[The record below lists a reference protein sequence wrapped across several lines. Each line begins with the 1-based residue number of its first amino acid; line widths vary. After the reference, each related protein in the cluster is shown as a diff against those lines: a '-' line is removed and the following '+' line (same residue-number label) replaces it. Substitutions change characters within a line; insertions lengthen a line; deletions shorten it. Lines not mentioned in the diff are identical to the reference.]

1 MNASLLINRL
11 KVEGFRSLKCLDLD
25 LQDRSLIVMVGANG
39 VGKTS
44 VLDAFSMLAASANG
58 ELNNSFNSMGG
69 FASNMTYDGQTSC
82 IDFEIDM
89 MIPDRE
95 PLQYQLELRHKGTS
109 YFIAKEELSQ
119 RNPGY
124 PTPFKHID
132 SKGDFIKY
140 FDVADDENKLVSPTW
155 EVDPYETS
163 LSQVPKLFGQ
173 PESLR
178 KLLSRATLYHTLDV
192 GPHSPVKLP
201 QQLLPVDFPGKNGEY
216 LAPFLY
222 NLREN
227 HSDQYDDIVS
237 TLNIA
242 FPDFESLGFPTA
254 AAGMI
259 HLTWKDKNRVLPFYA
274 HQLSEGRLR
283 FLWLVSLLNSPGLP
297 PITMI
302 DEPETSLHPELIS
315 ILAGSI
321 RKASSRTQIWVATH
335 SVNLIQNLSPRDV
348 LVMDT
353 DDYGMTTA
361 RWGDDPELKL
371 EHWLTDYNLGDVWE
385 MGLLGGRAS

>member
-11 KVEGFRSLKCLDLD
+11 KVEGFRSLKRVDLD
-25 LQDRSLIVMVGANG
+25 LGDRSLIVMIGANG

-44 VLDAFSMLAASANG
+44 VLDAFSLLAASANG
-58 ELNNSFNSMGG
+58 ELNNSFNSLGG

-89 MIPDRE
+89 MIPGRE
-95 PLQYQLELRHKGTS
+95 PLQYQFELKNKGAS

-119 RNPGY
+119 KNPGY

-132 SKGDFIKY
+132 SRGDFIKY
-140 FDVADDENKLVSPTW
+140 YDIDEKLISPTW

-163 LSQVPKLFGQ
+163 LSQVPKLFDQ
-173 PESLR
+173 PELLR
-178 KLLSRATLYHTLDV
+178 KLLSRATLYHALDV
-192 GPHSPVKLP
+192 GSRAPVKLP
-201 QQLLPVDFPGKNGEY
+201 QPLLPVDFPGGNGEY

-227 HSDQYDDIVS
+227 HSDQYDDIIS
-237 TLNIA
+237 TLRIA
-242 FPDFESLGFPTA
+242 FPEFESLGFPAA

-259 HLTWKDKNRVLPFYA
+259 HLTWKDKHRTLPFYA

-283 FLWLVSLLNSPGLP
+283 FLWLISLLSSPGLS

-321 RKASSRTQIWVATH
+321 KKASSRTQIWVATH
-335 SVNLIQNLSPRDV
+335 SVNLIQNLSPRDI
-348 LVMDT
+348 LAMDL
-353 DDYGMTTA
+353 DDHGMTSA
-361 RWGDDPELKL
+361 RWGNDLDLDD
-371 EHWLTDYNLGDVWE
+371 WLTDYNLGDIWE